1 MNHIS
6 LRIVL
11 LLHNMVRYDSAVL
24 TEEEVKNQ
32 YNKLKKTHTQL
43 ITVLMPVYNNNNN
56 NNILVKK
63 KAFHNFEKLNLII
76 W

>member
-1 MNHIS
+1 M
-6 LRIVL
+6 L
-11 LLHNMVRYDSAVL
+11 LLHNRVRYDSAVL

-56 NNILVKK
+56 NNVLVKK
-63 KAFHNFEKLNLII
+63 RHSKIKKK
-76 W
+76 